1 MLALIISLVALFI
14 TVLNTF
20 PSISAIA
27 IQIRQ
32 SNPRDNFYHDLDGDS
47 PPEAR
52 AAFSNRAAK
61 RDVVILSLL
70 GCTSAFAVSILSSI
84 SQEPTLAVESWLLAA
99 SWFAILVQSV
109 FLAAH
114 HSPVKVHDLGLWAL
128 LSCFCVI
135 ASGLV
140 QAFQADQGVLLG
152 QNVGLLLRLVNMAA
166 ALLLLFAC
174 VSIPR
179 RPEVFYHGH
188 QVSSEWTVSAIS
200 RLTWGWIWPLVKLA
214 RSKGDLDERDIATP
228 DHCLRAENLVSSW
241 NSANHKGG
249 LLLSL
254 WHAYGGPLSF
264 QWAVTL
270 ARCVLG
276 VGPYWVMLRLVQLL
290 EHKDPTRAPP
300 KELWLLVFLM
310 GFFTLIEQWIDG
322 WVAWHSVSRLAMPIR
337 GQLSALIFEKSL
349 RRKNVKAA
357 DPSGADSGESDS
369 EAEQKDGDSKDD
381 KQDSVST
388 LLKSR
393 QAIVNLVGVDT
404 KHISDFFLT
413 QFYMVNSLGKLIIYS
428 IFLIR
433 LLGWLPF
440 GAGILAWGL
449 MLPLNTWASKRY
461 INLEDEVMKR
471 RDNKLAVVNEALQG
485 IRQIKFSALENEWE
499 AKILATRELEI
510 ATLIRLFVADSML
523 FFCWVSSPI
532 ALAAASLAVY
542 ATVHGTLAPSI
553 AFVSVGI
560 FKSLEVSLSA
570 LPELLTAAL
579 DTLVSVRRIQS
590 YLDGPEMV
598 KTVSPGP
605 DVAFENASVA
615 WPVDTETADKDRFIL
630 RNLDLSFPRG
640 ELSIISGKTGTGK
653 SLVLS
658 ALLGEVDL
666 LEGSIYMPSTV
677 PPLERNDGKAH
688 PGNWILEGSVAY
700 VAQTPW
706 LESASLRDNIL
717 FGLPLVQERYA
728 KVLDVCAL
736 RKDLD
741 MLADGDE
748 TELGANG
755 INLSGGQKWRVTL
768 ARTIY
773 SRAEI
778 LVMDDIF
785 SAVDAHVGRH
795 IFEQCIAGDIC
806 ANRTRIIV
814 THHVSL
820 VQSQAKYLVELG
832 EGTALHHGLT
842 SDLVEDGTL
851 ERIKSHEQA
860 GNRDAGGSDGSS
872 TLSSLDSDNDQD
884 GNGDSLHKV
893 LSKRNKQFIETEVRQ
908 TGMVKSR
915 VYSSYMK
922 SSGSSLLWIGC
933 FALYGLFEVGN
944 LARNW
949 WLRIWTDDKPQQA
962 GGMAYGLSLQ
972 HSLLHSKTP
981 WHMSSQAEKSLSFY
995 LSIYVLLSAASAI
1008 IGTVCFIV
1016 LFVLSIRAS
1025 RKLFRR
1031 TLFAVLRTKLRW
1043 LDTVPVGRVLNRMTA
1058 DFDVVD
1064 NKITMDIGFLAWHVL
1079 SLLGVCVAALLVSLY
1094 ILPVALVLVLV
1105 AAVVGKVF
1113 LDAARPVKRLESN
1126 AKSPVFELFNA
1137 ALAGVPTLRAF
1148 QKTHVYTQKTYDLLD
1163 NWDSLSMTTWTLNR
1177 WMGFRMALIGTLF
1190 TTLIGVVVI
1199 GSPLVD
1205 AAMAGFTLSFALD
1218 FSDNII
1224 MVIRGYASMELDM
1237 NAAERVVEY
1246 TELETEDLGGQQP
1259 PAAWPTSGSIQVEDL
1274 VVSYAKGLSPVLKGI
1289 SFDVGNNERVGV
1301 VGRTG
1306 AGKSSLTLAL
1316 FRFLDA
1322 SQGKIV
1328 IDGFDISKIN
1338 LRQLRSRLAI
1348 IPQDPVLFSGTVR
1361 SNLDPFD
1368 AYTDQQLCDCL
1379 RRVHLADTD
1388 PEASQNA
1395 PSSSS
1400 ASERD
1405 GTKNA
1410 NIFDD
1415 LSSGISEAGGNL
1427 SQGQRQLL
1435 CIARAI
1441 MSRPKIMVLDEATS
1455 AVDMATDAL
1464 IQRSIRDEFSDST
1477 LIVIAHRLSTIADFD
1492 RILVLDQ
1499 GCVAEYG
1506 TPREL
1511 WERQNGVFRDMC
1523 EHSGEKEKLRR
1534 AILASS
1540 AVS

>member
-1 MLALIISLVALFI
+1 
-14 TVLNTF
+14 
-20 PSISAIA
+20 
-27 IQIRQ
+27 
-32 SNPRDNFYHDLDGDS
+32 
-47 PPEAR
+47 
-52 AAFSNRAAK
+52 
-61 RDVVILSLL
+61 
-70 GCTSAFAVSILSSI
+70 
-84 SQEPTLAVESWLLAA
+84 
-99 SWFAILVQSV
+99 
-109 FLAAH
+109 
-114 HSPVKVHDLGLWAL
+114 
-128 LSCFCVI
+128 
-135 ASGLV
+135 
-140 QAFQADQGVLLG
+140 
-152 QNVGLLLRLVNMAA
+152 
-166 ALLLLFAC
+166 
-174 VSIPR
+174 
-179 RPEVFYHGH
+179 
-188 QVSSEWTVSAIS
+188 
-200 RLTWGWIWPLVKLA
+200 
-214 RSKGDLDERDIATP
+214 
-228 DHCLRAENLVSSW
+228 
-241 NSANHKGG
+241 
-249 LLLSL
+249 
-254 WHAYGGPLSF
+254 
-264 QWAVTL
+264 
-270 ARCVLG
+270 
-276 VGPYWVMLRLVQLL
+276 
-290 EHKDPTRAPP
+290 
-300 KELWLLVFLM
+300 
-310 GFFTLIEQWIDG
+310 
-322 WVAWHSVSRLAMPIR
+322 MPIR

-357 DPSGADSGESDS
+357 DTSGGDSGESDS
-369 EAEQKDGDSKDD
+369 EGEQKDGDGKDD
-381 KQDSVST
+381 KQDQGST

-413 QFYMVNSLGKLIIYS
+413 QFYMANSLGKLIIYS

-449 MLPLNTWASKRY
+449 MLPLNTWASRRY
-461 INLEDEVMKR
+461 IHLEDEVMKR
-471 RDNKLAVVNEALQG
+471 RDNKLAAVNEALQG

-510 ATLIRLFVADSML
+510 ATLIQLFAADSIL

-579 DTLVSVRRIQS
+579 DTLVSVRRIQV

-598 KTVSPGP
+598 KTLCPGP
-605 DVAFENASVA
+605 DVAFDNASVA

-630 RNLDLSFPRG
+630 KNINLSFPRG

-717 FGLPLVQERYA
+717 FGLPLLQERYDQ
-728 KVLDVCAL
+728 VLDVCAL

-820 VQSQAKYLVELG
+820 VQSHAKYLVELG
-832 EGTALHHGLT
+832 EGTVLHHGLT

-860 GNRDAGGSDGSS
+860 GTRAAGGLDGSC
-872 TLSSLDSDNDQD
+872 TPSSARVSLIDGENGQD

-893 LSKRNKQFIETEVRQ
+893 LSNKNKQFIETEVRQ
-908 TGMVKSR
+908 TGMVKRR

-922 SSGSSLLWIGC
+922 SSGSYVLWIGC
-933 FALYGLFEVGN
+933 LSLYGLFEVGN

-949 WLRIWTDDKPQQA
+949 WLRIWTDDGPPQA

-972 HSLLHSKTP
+972 HSLLHSKAP
-981 WHMSSQAEKSLSFY
+981 WQMSSQAEKSLSFY

-1008 IGTVCFIV
+1008 IGTVCFIM
-1016 LFVLSIRAS
+1016 LFVLSVRAS
-1025 RKLFRR
+1025 RSLFRR

-1058 DFDVVD
+1058 DFDIID
-1064 NKITMDIGFLAWHVL
+1064 NKITMNIGFLAWHVL

-1177 WMGFRMALIGTLF
+1177 WMGFRMALIGTVF

-1224 MVIRGYASMELDM
+1224 MVIRDYASMELDM
-1237 NAAERVVEY
+1237 NAAERVIEY
-1246 TELETEDLGGQQP
+1246 TELETEHLGGQQP
-1259 PAAWPTSGSIQVEDL
+1259 PAAWPTAGSIQVEDL

-1316 FRFLDA
+1316 FRFLEA

-1328 IDGFDISKIN
+1328 IDGLDISKIN

-1361 SNLDPFD
+1361 SNLDPFND
-1368 AYTDQQLCDCL
+1368 YTDQQLSDCL

-1388 PEASQNA
+1388 PEACQNA
-1395 PSSSS
+1395 SSSSSS
-1400 ASERD
+1400 ASGRNS
-1405 GTKNA
+1405 TKNA

-1415 LSSGISEAGGNL
+1415 LTSGISEAGGNL

-1511 WERQNGVFRDMC
+1511 WERQNGVFRGMC
-1523 EHSGEKEKLRR
+1523 EHSGEREKLRR
-1534 AILASS
+1534 AITGE
-1540 AVS
+1540 